1 MEVCAVEHQ
10 RAQISESP
18 GIPATLGVPA
28 TGAVLVVGG
37 GIAGLQASLDL
48 AQSGYLVHLVTRE
61 PSIGGKMAQLD
72 KTFPTNDCSMCL
84 LGPKMTDCLTHPNIV
99 LHTLA
104 EVASL
109 QGEPGRFS
117 AEVRQ
122 LPRYV
127 DLEACTGCGDCEA
140 VCPVELPDAFN
151 RGLGKRKAI
160 YRLFPQS
167 SPNKYAIDKR
177 GRSPCRMACPS
188 GINTQ
193 GFVSLI
199 ARGKYR
205 EAWELIRQEMPFPII
220 CGTACHHPCEGV
232 CQRGEVDDPVAIS
245 RLKRF
250 VGDHVLGHLDELYP
264 EGVPVPP
271 RTHPENIAVVGSGP
285 AGLAAAYHLRRRGY
299 GVTIF
304 EALDVAGGMMRV
316 GIPEYRLPKRLV
328 EAEID
333 QILKTGIELRTG
345 VAIGRDLDVDDLF
358 AQGFNAVLLAVG
370 AHAPQRIGIYGED
383 LRGVFHG
390 VAFLRQVNLGE
401 RVPVGRRAV
410 VIGGGNT
417 AIDAARTALRLGA
430 EEVTVAYRRSEAEMT
445 ALPEEVE
452 EAREEGVRFEF
463 LTAPVRI
470 IGAADERVEAIEC
483 LRNALGEPGPD
494 GRRRPVPVPGSEFL
508 IPADS
513 VIIAVSQAPDHTFLH
528 DTTLET
534 TRGGTIIADP
544 LTLATKL
551 PGVFAAGD
559 AVSGP
564 ATLVEA
570 AAAGK
575 EAAESIDR
583 YLRGHDLRAGRTRR
597 PRAEDARRL
606 NVDTAGTQRRRREP
620 LPRLAAAERRRSFA
634 EVVGGYTA
642 ERASAEAQRCLACGG
657 CSECQQCETA
667 CKRQAIRHDQGPT
680 ASTIDVGAVILA
692 PGFGLADP
700 SALGE
705 FGYGLYPNV
714 ITGLEFERLLSA
726 TGPSRGELCRPGDGK
741 HPRRV
746 AFIQCVGSR
755 DAHRGAPYCSSI
767 CCMSSTK
774 EAVIARE
781 HDPECQSTVFYLDL
795 RAQGKGFDRYVESAR
810 RDYGVRYVRAFISGV
825 KEDPATGD
833 LTIRYAL
840 DGKLHEERFDLV
852 VLATG
857 LRPPAG
863 NHELAA
869 IFGIDLDQHGFAD
882 WSRASPARLSKGGI
896 FVAGGFAGPRDIPET
911 VMSAGAAAAEAN
923 SLLALA
929 RGTLTRPRIYPDE
942 RDVTG
947 EDPRTGVFV
956 CRCGI
961 NIASVVDVGTVVAA
975 ATRLPGVVHAEE
987 FLFTCSQD
995 SLRKIRETV
1004 EEKRLNRVVIASCTI
1019 RTHLP
1024 LFRDALREA
1033 GLNPYLCEMANI
1045 REQCS
1050 WVHRNDPAAATVKA
1064 IDLVKMAV
1072 AKAAVLEPLTTFPVP
1087 VVKRALV
1094 VGGGLAGMQSAL
1106 SLALMGFP
1114 VTLVERT
1121 ASLGGHLADLAST
1134 LDVPDV
1140 PAYLDDLIAR
1150 VDGEPLIEVL
1160 TVAVVKDTHGHAGH
1174 FTTRLEVPDAD
1185 GGRTAVDV
1193 EHGVVVVATGG
1204 REHRP
1209 AEYLYGS
1216 DPRVLTRLE
1225 FERRL
1230 KAHEPTIAT
1239 RRAVFIQCVGSR
1251 QEDRL
1256 YCSRTCC
1263 GGAVKGALAL
1273 KEADPACETYVLFRD
1288 VRTYGL
1294 TEEYYR
1300 LARERGVSFIRYD
1313 EAARPVVAAAPT
1325 QLDVTVTDADTGTAV
1340 ALGADLVVLGT
1351 ATLPS
1356 EGTAEA
1362 ARAFK
1367 LPLTEDGFLS
1377 ELHAKLGPVDFPSQ
1391 GLFLCGLAHS
1401 PKSIPESIVQAQA
1414 AASRAATI
1422 LAQEA
1427 LTVGGI
1433 VATVD
1438 ADRCA
1443 ACLTCVR
1450 VCPFGVPRISE
1461 DGVAVIYPVQCRGC
1475 GTCAGECPGK
1485 AIELP
1490 QYKDRQIAAMLRSL
1504 AAGD

>member
-1 MEVCAVEHQ
+1 MANEPVQ
-10 RAQISESP
+10 FSEN
-18 GIPATLGVPA
+18 PAAGETGPVPARDEATATGAA

-37 GIAGLQASLDL
+37 GIAGIQASLDL
-48 AQSGYLVHLVTRE
+48 AQAGYLVHLVTRD

-84 LGPKMTDCLTHPNIV
+84 LGPKMTDCLNHPNIV

-104 EVASL
+104 EVTGLS
-109 QGEPGRFS
+109 GEPGRFQ
-117 AEVRQ
+117 AEVRS

-127 DLEACTGCGDCEA
+127 DLAACTGCSDCEA
-140 VCPVELPDAFN
+140 ACPVELSDAFN
-151 RGLGKRKAI
+151 QGLSKRKAI

-193 GFVSLI
+193 GFISLI

-232 CQRGEVDDPVAIS
+232 CQRGEVDDPIAIS

-250 VGDHVLGHLDELYP
+250 VGDHVLGHLTEFYP

-271 RTHPENIAVVGSGP
+271 RLHPEQVAVVGSGP

-304 EALDVAGGMMRV
+304 EALGVAGGMMRV

-358 AQGFNAVLLAVG
+358 AQGFGAVLLAVG
-370 AHAPQRIGIYGED
+370 AHAPQKIGVYGED
-383 LRGVFHG
+383 LGGVFHG
-390 VAFLRQVNLGE
+390 VTFLRQVNLGQ
-401 RVPVGRRAV
+401 RVAIGARVV

-417 AIDAARTALRLGA
+417 AIDAARTAVRLGA

-445 ALPEEVE
+445 ALSEEVE

-463 LTAPVRI
+463 LTSPIRI
-470 IGAADERVEAIEC
+470 IGSAEERVEGIEC
-483 LRNALGEPGPD
+483 LRNALGETGTD
-494 GRRRPVPVPGSEFL
+494 GRRRPVPIPRSEFI
-508 IPADS
+508 IPAES

-534 TRGGTIIADP
+534 TRGGTIIADQ

-575 EAAESIDR
+575 EAAESIHR
-583 YLRGHDLRAGRTRR
+583 YLQGQDLRAWRTRR
-597 PRAEDARRL
+597 PRPEDARRL
-606 NVDTAGTQRRRREP
+606 EISVLGTQRQKREA
-620 LPRLAAAERRRSFA
+620 LPRLGAAERRRSFA

-657 CSECQQCETA
+657 CSECRQCEA
-667 CKRQAIRHDQGPT
+667 VCKPVAIRHDQTG
-680 ASTIDVGAVILA
+680 STTSLEVGAVILA
-692 PGFGLADP
+692 PGFSLTDP
-700 SALGE
+700 RTLGE
-705 FGYGLYPNV
+705 YGYGLYPNV
-714 ITGLEFERLLSA
+714 ITGLEFERLLNA
-726 TGPSRGELCRPGDGK
+726 TGPTRGELRRPGDGG
-741 HPRRV
+741 HPRRI

-755 DAHRGAPYCSSI
+755 DPGRGNPYCSSI

-774 EAVIARE
+774 EATIAKE
-781 HDPECQSTVFYLDL
+781 HSPDCESTVFYLDL
-795 RAQGKGFDRYVESAR
+795 RAQGKGFDRYVQSAKD
-810 RDYGVRYVRAFISGV
+810 DYGVRYLRAFVSGL
-825 KEDPATGD
+825 KEDPKTGD
-833 LTIRYAL
+833 LTIRYAA
-840 DGKLHEERFDLV
+840 DGQIKEERFDLV

-857 LRPPAG
+857 LKPPAG
-863 NHELAA
+863 ARQLADT
-869 IFGIDLDQHGFAD
+869 FGIDLDRHGFAD
-882 WSRASPARLSKGGI
+882 WDKTFPARANKGGI
-896 FVAGGFAGPRDIPET
+896 FVAGGFTGPHDIPET
-911 VMSAGAAAAEAN
+911 VMGAGAAAAEAN

-929 RGTLTRPRIYPDE
+929 RGTLTRPRTYPPE
-942 RDVTG
+942 QEVSGKT
-947 EDPRTGVFV
+947 PRIGVFV

-961 NIASVVDVGTVVAA
+961 NIASVVDVPTVVARA
-975 ATRLPGVVHAEE
+975 AKAPGVIHAEE

-995 SLRKIRETV
+995 SLKKIRETIA
-1004 EEKRLNRVVIASCTI
+1004 EKDLNRVVIASCTI

-1024 LFRDALREA
+1024 LFRDTLREA
-1033 GLNPYLCEMANI
+1033 GLNQYLCEMTNI

-1050 WVHRNDPAAATVKA
+1050 WVHRTDPVAATAKA
-1064 IDLVKMAV
+1064 VDLVKMAV
-1072 AKAAVLEPLTTFPVP
+1072 AKAATLEPLTTFPVP

-1094 VGGGLAGMQSAL
+1094 VGGGLAGLQASL
-1106 SLALMGFP
+1106 SLAGMGFG
-1114 VTLVERT
+1114 VTLLERS
-1121 ASLGGHLADLAST
+1121 AALGGNLTNLAWT
-1134 LDVPDV
+1134 LDIPDV
-1140 PAYLDDLIAR
+1140 PAYLDELLMQ
-1150 VDGEPLIEVL
+1150 VDRQPGITVL
-1160 TVAVVKDTHGHAGH
+1160 TNATVKDFHGHAGH
-1174 FTTRLEVPDAD
+1174 FTTRVEVATGDGPGG
-1185 GGRTAVDV
+1185 GGRTTTDI

-1204 REHRP
+1204 RELVP
-1209 AEYLYGS
+1209 DEYLYGEDS
-1216 DPRVLTRLE
+1216 RVLTRLE

-1230 KAHEPTIAT
+1230 KRSGEPMVPV

-1251 QEDRL
+1251 QAGRL

-1263 GGAVKGALAL
+1263 GAAIKDALLL
-1273 KEADPACETYVLFRD
+1273 KEADPACETYVLYRD
-1288 VRTYGL
+1288 VRAYGL
-1294 TEEYYR
+1294 AEEYYR
-1300 LARERGVSFIRYD
+1300 LARERGVVFIRY
-1313 EAARPVVAAAPT
+1313 EETAKPVVRATPS
-1325 QLDVTVTDADTGTAV
+1325 QLDVTVDDADSGRAMT
-1340 ALGADLVVLGT
+1340 LGADLVVLGA

-1367 LPLTEDGFLS
+1367 LPMTEDGFLA

-1401 PKSIPESIVQAQA
+1401 PKSIPETILQAQA
-1414 AASRAATI
+1414 AASR
-1422 LAQEA
+1422 
-1427 LTVGGI
+1427 
-1433 VATVD
+1433 
-1438 ADRCA
+1438 
-1443 ACLTCVR
+1443 
-1450 VCPFGVPRISE
+1450 
-1461 DGVAVIYPVQCRGC
+1461 
-1475 GTCAGECPGK
+1475 
-1485 AIELP
+1485 
-1490 QYKDRQIAAMLRSL
+1490 
-1504 AAGD
+1504 